1 MKNIRVILISGLS
14 GSGKTTAIK
23 ALEDIGFYCVDN
35 LPILL
40 LPKFIELF
48 EQSGGKISKVAVVE
62 DIRGEGS
69 YPTSQQAPNRAGAGQ
84 APNRAGSGQAPNRAG
99 SGQAPNRAG
108 SGQAPNRAGSGQ
120 APNRAGSGQGGDGAE
135 EKNFLKDSRRILQDL
150 KREGYPIE
158 ILFLESSD
166 PILMRRFSETRRQ
179 HPLAVGGSIREGLRL
194 EREQLQGIRDMANQ
208 VIDTSQLNVHQL
220 KEKIQQYAQEGGSS
234 SQMTVALLS
243 FGYSF
248 GIPFEADLLMDV
260 RFLPNPYF
268 VEELKRLKG
277 DHPKV
282 SEYVLQ
288 WEETK
293 EFLRHVQELIRFL
306 LPLYERER
314 KTHLTIAVGCTGG
327 RHRSIVI
334 VNQLAEMLRDE
345 LAKRGVF
352 LSVKHRDAE
361 KG

>member
-1 MKNIRVILISGLS
+1 VILISGLS

-40 LPKFIELF
+40 LPKFIELC

-62 DIRGEGS
+62 DIRGEAS
-69 YPTSQQAPNRAGAGQ
+69 YPDSIQIPNK
-84 APNRAGSGQAPNRAG
+84 AGSGQVPDAVG
-99 SGQAPNRAG
+99 SGQARG
-108 SGQAPNRAGSGQ
+108 S
-120 APNRAGSGQGGDGAE
+120 E
-135 EKNFLKDSRRILQDL
+135 EVKDFLKDSRRIIQDL

-158 ILFLESSD
+158 ILFLESSN

-194 EREQLQGIRDMANQ
+194 ERERLQAIRDMAHQ

-220 KEKIQQYAQEGGSS
+220 KEKIQQYAQEGRPTG
-234 SQMTVALLS
+234 QMTVTLLS

-248 GIPFEADLLMDV
+248 GIPFEADLVMDV

-268 VEELKRLKG
+268 VEELKRLRG
-277 DHPKV
+277 DHPKIA
-282 SEYVLQ
+282 EYVLQ

-293 EFLRHVQELIRFL
+293 AFLRHLQELVRFL

-334 VNQLAEMLRDE
+334 VNELGEMLRQE
-345 LAKRGVF
+345 VTKRGVF
-352 LSVKHRDAE
+352 LSVQHRDAE

>member
-1 MKNIRVILISGLS
+1 VKNLRVILISGLS

-23 ALEDIGFYCVDN
+23 ALEDVGFYCVDN

-40 LPKFIELF
+40 LPKFIELC
-48 EQSGGKISKVAVVE
+48 EQSDGKISKVAVVE
-62 DIRGEGS
+62 DIRGEAS
-69 YPTSQQAPNRAGAGQ
+69 YPPGQQALSRD
-84 APNRAGSGQAPNRAG
+84 GSGQAASR
-99 SGQAPNRAG
+99 
-108 SGQAPNRAGSGQ
+108 
-120 APNRAGSGQGGDGAE
+120 GGEID
-135 EKNFLKDSRRILQDL
+135 FLADSRRILQGL
-150 KREGYPIE
+150 KREGCPIE

-166 PILMRRFSETRRQ
+166 PVLMRRFSETRRQ
-179 HPLAVGGSIREGLRL
+179 HPLAVGGSIREGLQL
-194 EREQLQGIRDMANQ
+194 ERKRLQAIRDMANQ

-220 KEKIQQYAQEGGSS
+220 KEKVQQYAQEGRSS
-234 SQMTVALLS
+234 GRMTVTLLS

-248 GIPFEADLLMDV
+248 GIPFETDLLMDV

-282 SEYVLQ
+282 SDYVLQ

-293 EFLRHVQELIRFL
+293 EFLRRLQDLIRFL
-306 LPLYERER
+306 LPLYEKEM

-334 VNQLAEMLRDE
+334 VNRLAEMLRDE
-345 LAKRGVF
+345 LAERGVF
-352 LSVKHRDAE
+352 LSVQHRDAE

>member
-1 MKNIRVILISGLS
+1 VKNIRVILISGLS

-40 LPKFIELF
+40 LPKFIELC

-62 DIRGEGS
+62 DIRGTES
-69 YPTSQQAPNRAGAGQ
+69 YPAYRQQND
-84 APNRAGSGQAPNRAG
+84 
-99 SGQAPNRAG
+99 
-108 SGQAPNRAGSGQ
+108 
-120 APNRAGSGQGGDGAE
+120 GQGGKD
-135 EKNFLKDSRRILQDL
+135 FLEDSRRIIQDL
-150 KREGYPIE
+150 HREGYPIE
-158 ILFLESSD
+158 ILFLDSSD
-166 PILMRRFSETRRQ
+166 PVLMRRFSETRRQ
-179 HPLAVGGSIREGLRL
+179 HPLAVGGSIGEGIRL
-194 EREQLQGIRDMANQ
+194 ERERLQGIRDMANE
-208 VIDTSQLNVHQL
+208 VIDTSHFNVHQL
-220 KEKIQQYAQEGGSS
+220 KDKIQRYAQEGLSS
-234 SQMTVALLS
+234 GQMTVTLLS

-248 GIPFEADLLMDV
+248 GIPYEADLVMDV

-268 VEELKRLKG
+268 VEELKRLRG
-277 DHPKV
+277 DNPQV
-282 SEYVLQ
+282 AAYVLH

-293 EFLRHVQELIRFL
+293 EYLRRVQEFIRFL

-334 VNQLAEMLRDE
+334 VNQLAEMLREE
-345 LAKRGVF
+345 LTERGVF
-352 LSVKHRDAE
+352 LSVRHRDAE

>member
-1 MKNIRVILISGLS
+1 VKNIRVILISGLS

-40 LPKFIELF
+40 LPKFIELC

-62 DIRGEGS
+62 DIRGEAS
-69 YPTSQQAPNRAGAGQ
+69 YPSSREPLSHDGTGQ
-84 APNRAGSGQAPNRAG
+84 AGYGEG
-99 SGQAPNRAG
+99 
-108 SGQAPNRAGSGQ
+108 
-120 APNRAGSGQGGDGAE
+120 
-135 EKNFLKDSRRILQDL
+135 EKAFLEDSRRVIQHL
-150 KREGYPIE
+150 KKEGYPLE

-179 HPLAVGGSIREGLRL
+179 HPLALGGSIREGLHL
-194 EREQLQGIRDMANQ
+194 ERERLQGIRDMANM
-208 VIDTSQLNVHQL
+208 VIDTSALNVHQL
-220 KEKIQQYAQEGGSS
+220 KEKIQQYAQEGRSLN
-234 SQMTVALLS
+234 QMTVVLLS

-268 VEELKRLKG
+268 VEELKEWRG
-277 DHPKV
+277 DHPRV
-282 SEYVLQ
+282 AEYVLQ

-293 EFLRHVQELIRFL
+293 DFLRHVHEFIRFL
-306 LPLYERER
+306 LPLYEREK

-334 VNQLAEMLRDE
+334 VNRLAEMLGNE
-345 LAKRGVF
+345 LKERGVF
-352 LSVKHRDAE
+352 LSVQHRDAE

>member
-40 LPKFIELF
+40 LPKFIELC

-62 DIRGEGS
+62 DIRGEAS
-69 YPTSQQAPNRAGAGQ
+69 YPDATRISDPAAGVAGFGNTSGPV
-84 APNRAGSGQAPNRAG
+84 GSRRTG
-99 SGQAPNRAG
+99 ST
-108 SGQAPNRAGSGQ
+108 
-120 APNRAGSGQGGDGAE
+120 AE
-135 EKNFLKDSRRILQDL
+135 EKDFFKDSRRIIQNL
-150 KREGYPIE
+150 KKEGYPIE
-158 ILFLESSD
+158 ILFLESSN
-166 PILMRRFSETRRQ
+166 PVLIRRFSETRRQ
-179 HPLAVGGSIREGLRL
+179 HPLAVGGPIREGLRL
-194 EREQLQGIRDMANQ
+194 ERERLQAMRDMALQ

-220 KEKIQQYAQEGGSS
+220 KEKIQQYAQEENPLG
-234 SQMTVALLS
+234 QMTVTLLS

-282 SEYVLQ
+282 AEYVLQ

-293 EFLRHVQELIRFL
+293 EFLRHIEGLIRFL

-314 KTHLTIAVGCTGG
+314 RTHLTIAVGCTGG

-334 VNQLAEMLRDE
+334 VNRLAEMLRDE
-345 LAKRGVF
+345 VVSRGVF
-352 LSVKHRDAE
+352 LSVQHRDAE

>member
-62 DIRGEGS
+62 DIRGEAS
-69 YPTSQQAPNRAGAGQ
+69 YPPSREP
-84 APNRAGSGQAPNRAG
+84 
-99 SGQAPNRAG
+99 
-108 SGQAPNRAGSGQ
+108 
-120 APNRAGSGQGGDGAE
+120 GDAE
-135 EKNFLKDSRRILQDL
+135 GETNFLEDSRTMIQNL

-166 PILMRRFSETRRQ
+166 PVLMRRFSETRRQ
-179 HPLAVGGSIREGLRL
+179 HPLAVGGSIREGLLL
-194 EREQLQGIRDMANQ
+194 ERERLQGIRDMANQ

-220 KEKIQQYAQEGGSS
+220 KEKIQQYAQEERSS
-234 SQMTVALLS
+234 SHMTVALLS

-248 GIPFEADLLMDV
+248 GIPFESDLLMDV

-282 SEYVLQ
+282 AEFVLQ

-293 EFLRHVQELIRFL
+293 AFLQHVQEFIRFL

-345 LAKRGVF
+345 LAKRGIF

>member
-1 MKNIRVILISGLS
+1 VKDIRVILISGLS

-40 LPKFIELF
+40 VPKFIELC

-62 DIRGEGS
+62 DIRGTAS
-69 YPTSQQAPNRAGAGQ
+69 YPNWGQ
-84 APNRAGSGQAPNRAG
+84 K
-99 SGQAPNRAG
+99 
-108 SGQAPNRAGSGQ
+108 
-120 APNRAGSGQGGDGAE
+120 AE
-135 EKNFLKDSRRILQDL
+135 TQEGKDFLEDSRRILQNL
-150 KREGYPIE
+150 QHEGYPIE

-166 PILMRRFSETRRQ
+166 AVLMRRFSETRRE
-179 HPLAVGGSIREGLRL
+179 HPLAVGGSIRDGIRL
-194 EREQLQGIRDMANQ
+194 ERERLQGIRDMANE
-208 VIDTSQLNVHQL
+208 VIDTSYFNVHQL
-220 KEKIQQYAQEGGSS
+220 KEKIQQYAQQGLNS
-234 SQMTVALLS
+234 SQMTVTLLS

-248 GIPFEADLLMDV
+248 GIPFEADLLFDV

-268 VEELKRLKG
+268 VEELKRLRG
-277 DHPKV
+277 DNPKV
-282 SEYVLQ
+282 AEYVLQ

-293 EFLRHVQELIRFL
+293 EFLKRVQDFIRFL
-306 LPLYERER
+306 FPLYMRER

-334 VNQLAEMLRDE
+334 ANRVKEMLSDE
-345 LAKRGVF
+345 LAQKGVF
-352 LSVKHRDAE
+352 LTVRHRDSE

>member
-40 LPKFIELF
+40 LPKFIELC

-62 DIRGEGS
+62 DIRGTES
-69 YPTSQQAPNRAGAGQ
+69 YPADLQAPNGSDTGA
-84 APNRAGSGQAPNRAG
+84 ARE
-99 SGQAPNRAG
+99 
-108 SGQAPNRAGSGQ
+108 
-120 APNRAGSGQGGDGAE
+120 GG
-135 EKNFLKDSRRILQDL
+135 KNFLEDSRRVIQDL
-150 KREGYPIE
+150 KKEGYPIE

-179 HPLAVGGSIREGLRL
+179 HPLAVGGSIREGIRW
-194 EREQLQGIRDMANQ
+194 ERERLQGIRDMANQ
-208 VIDTSQLNVHQL
+208 VIDTSPFNVHQL
-220 KEKIQQYAQEGGSS
+220 KDKIQRYAQEGKSS
-234 SQMTVALLS
+234 GQMTVTLLS

-248 GIPFEADLLMDV
+248 GIPNEADLLMDV

-277 DHPKV
+277 DDPQV
-282 SEYVLQ
+282 ATYVLQ
-288 WEETK
+288 WEETG
-293 EFLRHVQELIRFL
+293 EFLRRVQEFIRFL
-306 LPLYERER
+306 LPLYIRER

-334 VNQLAEMLRDE
+334 VNRLAEMLREE
-345 LAKRGVF
+345 LTERGVF
-352 LSVKHRDAE
+352 LSVRHRDAE

>member
-40 LPKFIELF
+40 LPKFIELC
-48 EQSGGKISKVAVVE
+48 EHSGGKISKVAVVE
-62 DIRGEGS
+62 DIRGEAS
-69 YPTSQQAPNRAGAGQ
+69 YPLSQQAPNR
-84 APNRAGSGQAPNRAG
+84 NDSGQAPNPASGGTG
-99 SGQAPNRAG
+99 SGQ
-108 SGQAPNRAGSGQ
+108 SG
-120 APNRAGSGQGGDGAE
+120 GATGE
-135 EKNFLKDSRRILQDL
+135 INFLEDSRRIIQDL

-166 PILMRRFSETRRQ
+166 PTLMRRFSETRRQ

-194 EREQLQGIRDMANQ
+194 ERERLQAIRDMANQ

-220 KEKIQQYAQEGGSS
+220 KERVQQYAEAGRSP
-234 SQMTVALLS
+234 SQMTIVLLS

-248 GIPFEADLLMDV
+248 GIPFETDLLMDV

-268 VEELKRLKG
+268 VEELKRLRG

-293 EFLRHVQELIRFL
+293 EFLRHLEALIRFL
-306 LPLYERER
+306 LPLYEKEM

-334 VNQLAEMLRDE
+334 VNRLAEMLRDE
-345 LAKRGVF
+345 LAERGVF
-352 LSVKHRDAE
+352 LSVQHRDAE

>member
-1 MKNIRVILISGLS
+1 VKNIRVILISGLS

-40 LPKFIELF
+40 LPKFIELC

-62 DIRGEGS
+62 DIRGEAS
-69 YPTSQQAPNRAGAGQ
+69 YPESIQTPGPASGGID
-84 APNRAGSGQAPNRAG
+84 SGQARV
-99 SGQAPNRAG
+99 
-108 SGQAPNRAGSGQ
+108 
-120 APNRAGSGQGGDGAE
+120 AE
-135 EKNFLKDSRRILQDL
+135 EEKDFLKDSRRIIQNL
-150 KREGYPIE
+150 RGEGYPIE
-158 ILFLESSD
+158 ILFLESSN

-194 EREQLQGIRDMANQ
+194 ERERLQAIRDMANQ

-220 KEKIQQYAQEGGSS
+220 KEKIQQYAQEGKPTG
-234 SQMTVALLS
+234 QMTVTFLS
-243 FGYSF
+243 FGHSF
-248 GIPFEADLLMDV
+248 GVPFEADLLMDV

-282 SEYVLQ
+282 AEYVLQ

-293 EFLRHVQELIRFL
+293 EFLRHIQGLIRFL

-314 KTHLTIAVGCTGG
+314 KTHVTIAVGCTGG
-327 RHRSIVI
+327 RHRSVVI

-345 LAKRGVF
+345 VTKRGVF
-352 LSVKHRDAE
+352 LSVQHRDAE

>member
-48 EQSGGKISKVAVVE
+48 EQSEGKISKVAVVE
-62 DIRGEGS
+62 DIRGEAS
-69 YPTSQQAPNRAGAGQ
+69 YPLSRQNANH
-84 APNRAGSGQAPNRAG
+84 AGSGV
-99 SGQAPNRAG
+99 
-108 SGQAPNRAGSGQ
+108 
-120 APNRAGSGQGGDGAE
+120 E
-135 EKNFLKDSRRILQDL
+135 EGEKDFLEDSRRIIQDL

-166 PILMRRFSETRRQ
+166 TILMRRFSETRRQ

-194 EREQLQGIRDMANQ
+194 ERKRLQGIRDMANE

-220 KEKIQQYAQEGGSS
+220 KEKIQQYAQEGRSS
-234 SQMTVALLS
+234 NQMTVALLS

-293 EFLRHVQELIRFL
+293 EFLRHVQKFIRFL
-306 LPLYERER
+306 LPLYEREK

-334 VNQLAEMLRDE
+334 VNRLAEMLRDE
-345 LAKRGVF
+345 LTKRGVF
-352 LSVKHRDAE
+352 LSVQHRDAE

>member
-1 MKNIRVILISGLS
+1 VKNIRVVLISGLS

-40 LPKFIELF
+40 LPKFLELC

-62 DIRGEGS
+62 DIRGTAS
-69 YPTSQQAPNRAGAGQ
+69 YPVWEETGA
-84 APNRAGSGQAPNRAG
+84 A
-99 SGQAPNRAG
+99 
-108 SGQAPNRAGSGQ
+108 
-120 APNRAGSGQGGDGAE
+120 QGGKD
-135 EKNFLKDSRRILQDL
+135 FLEDSRRVIQNLQ
-150 KREGYPIE
+150 KEGYSIE

-179 HPLAVGGSIREGLRL
+179 HPLAVGGSIGEGIRL
-194 EREQLQGIRDMANQ
+194 EREWLQGIRDMANQ
-208 VIDTSQLNVHQL
+208 VIDTSHFNVHQL
-220 KEKIQQYAQEGGSS
+220 KERIQKYAQEESS
-234 SQMTVALLS
+234 SGQMTVTLLS

-248 GIPFEADLLMDV
+248 GIPFEADLLLDV

-277 DHPKV
+277 EDPKV
-282 SEYVLQ
+282 AEYILQ
-288 WEETK
+288 WEETR
-293 EFLRHVQELIRFL
+293 EFLQRVQEFIRFL
-306 LPLYERER
+306 LPLYIRER

-334 VNQLAEMLRDE
+334 VNRLAEMLRDE
-345 LAKRGVF
+345 VMKGGLF
-352 LSVKHRDAE
+352 LSVRHRDAE

>member
-1 MKNIRVILISGLS
+1 VKNIRVILISGLS

-40 LPKFIELF
+40 LPKFIELC

-62 DIRGEGS
+62 DIRGEAS
-69 YPTSQQAPNRAGAGQ
+69 YPESIQTPGPASDGIGPGQ
-84 APNRAGSGQAPNRAG
+84 AT
-99 SGQAPNRAG
+99 
-108 SGQAPNRAGSGQ
+108 
-120 APNRAGSGQGGDGAE
+120 DAE
-135 EKNFLKDSRRILQDL
+135 EEKDFLKDSRRIIQSLR
-150 KREGYPIE
+150 REGYPIE
-158 ILFLESSD
+158 ILFLESSN

-179 HPLAVGGSIREGLRL
+179 HPLAVGGSIREGLGL
-194 EREQLQGIRDMANQ
+194 ERERLQAIRDMANQ

-220 KEKIQQYAQEGGSS
+220 KEKIQQYAQEGSS
-234 SQMTVALLS
+234 TGQMTVTLLS
-243 FGYSF
+243 FGHSF
-248 GIPFEADLLMDV
+248 GVPFEADLLMDV

-282 SEYVLQ
+282 AEYVLQ

-293 EFLRHVQELIRFL
+293 EFLMHIQGLIRFL

-314 KTHLTIAVGCTGG
+314 KTHVTIAVGCTGG
-327 RHRSIVI
+327 RHRSVVI
-334 VNQLAEMLRDE
+334 INQLAEMLRDE
-345 LAKRGVF
+345 VTKRGVF
-352 LSVKHRDAE
+352 LSVQHRDAE

>member
-1 MKNIRVILISGLS
+1 VKNIRVILISGIS

-40 LPKFIELF
+40 LPKFIELCV
-48 EQSGGKISKVAVVE
+48 QSGGKISKVAVVE
-62 DIRGEGS
+62 DIRGEAS
-69 YPTSQQAPNRAGAGQ
+69 YPLSRQ
-84 APNRAGSGQAPNRAG
+84 APNRAGSEQAASRIRSEGDPDRHPSEQ
-99 SGQAPNRAG
+99 SGEG
-108 SGQAPNRAGSGQ
+108 VGEI
-120 APNRAGSGQGGDGAE
+120 D
-135 EKNFLKDSRRILQDL
+135 FLEDSRRIIQDL
-150 KREGYPIE
+150 KKEGYPIE

-166 PILMRRFSETRRQ
+166 PTLMRRFSETRRQ

-194 EREQLQGIRDMANQ
+194 ERERLQAIRDIANQ

-220 KEKIQQYAQEGGSS
+220 KERVQQYAQEGTSPG
-234 SQMTVALLS
+234 QMTIVLLS

-248 GIPFEADLLMDV
+248 GIPFETDLLLDV

-268 VEELKRLKG
+268 VEELKRLRG
-277 DHPKV
+277 DHPSV

-288 WEETK
+288 WEETR
-293 EFLRHVQELIRFL
+293 EFLRHLQDLIRFL
-306 LPLYERER
+306 LPLYEKEM

-327 RHRSIVI
+327 RHRSVVI
-334 VNQLAEMLRDE
+334 VNRLAEMLREE
-345 LAKRGVF
+345 LAERKVF
-352 LSVKHRDAE
+352 LSVQHRDAE

>member
-48 EQSGGKISKVAVVE
+48 EQSGGKISRVAVVE
-62 DIRGEGS
+62 DIRGEAS
-69 YPTSQQAPNRAGAGQ
+69 YPVSTQVPNRE
-84 APNRAGSGQAPNRAG
+84 GSGQAPNPASGG
-99 SGQAPNRAG
+99 ST
-108 SGQAPNRAGSGQ
+108 
-120 APNRAGSGQGGDGAE
+120 GQGVEAAG
-135 EKNFLKDSRRILQDL
+135 EKDFLEDSRRIIQDL
-150 KREGYPIE
+150 KKEGYPLE

-166 PILMRRFSETRRQ
+166 PVLMRRFSETRRQ

-194 EREQLQGIRDMANQ
+194 ERERLQGIRDMASQ

-220 KEKIQQYAQEGGSS
+220 KEKILRYAQEEKAS
-234 SQMTVALLS
+234 SQMTVVLLS

-277 DHPKV
+277 DHPRV
-282 SEYVLQ
+282 AEYVLR

-293 EFLRHVQELIRFL
+293 EFLQHLQEFIRFL

-334 VNQLAEMLRDE
+334 VNRLAEILRDE
-345 LAKRGVF
+345 LTKRGVF
-352 LSVKHRDAE
+352 LSVQHRDAE

>member
-1 MKNIRVILISGLS
+1 VKNLRVILISGLS

-23 ALEDIGFYCVDN
+23 ALEDVGFYCVDN

-40 LPKFIELF
+40 LPKFIELC
-48 EQSGGKISKVAVVE
+48 EQSDGKISKVAVVE
-62 DIRGEGS
+62 DIRGEAS
-69 YPTSQQAPNRAGAGQ
+69 YPPGQQTLNPASGGT
-84 APNRAGSGQAPNRAG
+84 GSGQAA
-99 SGQAPNRAG
+99 AK
-108 SGQAPNRAGSGQ
+108 
-120 APNRAGSGQGGDGAE
+120 GGEID
-135 EKNFLKDSRRILQDL
+135 FLADSRRILQDL
-150 KREGYPIE
+150 KREGCPIE

-179 HPLAVGGSIREGLRL
+179 HPLAVGGSIREGLQL
-194 EREQLQGIRDMANQ
+194 ERKRLQAIRDMANQ

-220 KEKIQQYAQEGGSS
+220 KEKVQQYAQEGRSS
-234 SQMTVALLS
+234 GRMTVTLLS

-248 GIPFEADLLMDV
+248 GIPFETDLLMDV

-293 EFLRHVQELIRFL
+293 EFLRRLQDLIRFL
-306 LPLYERER
+306 LPLYEKEM

-334 VNQLAEMLRDE
+334 VNRLAEMLRDE
-345 LAKRGVF
+345 LVERGVF
-352 LSVKHRDAE
+352 LSVQHRDAE

>member
-1 MKNIRVILISGLS
+1 VKNIRVILISGLS

-35 LPILL
+35 LPVLL

-69 YPTSQQAPNRAGAGQ
+69 YPPPREPPNQTGTGQ
-84 APNRAGSGQAPNRAG
+84 AGP
-99 SGQAPNRAG
+99 
-108 SGQAPNRAGSGQ
+108 
-120 APNRAGSGQGGDGAE
+120 AE
-135 EKNFLKDSRRILQDL
+135 GETNFLEDSRAIIQHL

-166 PILMRRFSETRRQ
+166 PVLMRRFSETRRQ

-194 EREQLQGIRDMANQ
+194 ERDRLQGIRDMANQ

-220 KEKIQQYAQEGGSS
+220 KEKIQRYAQEERSA
-234 SQMTVALLS
+234 SQMTVVLLS

-248 GIPFEADLLMDV
+248 GIPFETDLLLDV

-277 DHPKV
+277 GHPKV
-282 SEYVLQ
+282 AEYVLQ
-288 WEETK
+288 WEEAK
-293 EFLRHVQELIRFL
+293 AFLQHVQEFIRFL

-334 VNQLAEMLRDE
+334 VNQLAEILRDE
-345 LAKRGVF
+345 LTKRGVF
-352 LSVKHRDAE
+352 LSVQHRDAE

>member
-40 LPKFIELF
+40 LPKFIELC

-62 DIRGEGS
+62 DIRGEAS
-69 YPTSQQAPNRAGAGQ
+69 YPVSQQVPNPVNGGTGTVEAEGTAGGI
-84 APNRAGSGQAPNRAG
+84 
-99 SGQAPNRAG
+99 
-108 SGQAPNRAGSGQ
+108 
-120 APNRAGSGQGGDGAE
+120 D
-135 EKNFLKDSRRILQDL
+135 FLKDSRRIIQDL
-150 KREGYPIE
+150 KREGYRIE

-166 PILMRRFSETRRQ
+166 EILMRRFSETRRQ
-179 HPLAVGGSIREGLRL
+179 HPLAVGGSIRDGLQL
-194 EREQLQGIRDMANQ
+194 ERKRLQDIRDMADQ
-208 VIDTSQLNVHQL
+208 VIDTSTLSVHQL
-220 KEKIQQYAQEGGSS
+220 KEKVQQYAQEGKSS

-248 GIPFEADLLMDV
+248 GIPFETDLLMDV

-268 VEELKRLKG
+268 VEELRRFKG

-293 EFLRHVQELIRFL
+293 EFLRHVYNLIRFL
-306 LPLYERER
+306 LPLYQKEM

-327 RHRSIVI
+327 RHRSVAI
-334 VNQLAEMLRDE
+334 VNRLAEMLRDE
-345 LAKRGVF
+345 LTKMGIL
-352 LSVKHRDAE
+352 LSVQHRDVD

>member
-1 MKNIRVILISGLS
+1 VKNIRVILISGLS

-40 LPKFIELF
+40 LPKFIELC

-62 DIRGEGS
+62 DIRGEAS
-69 YPTSQQAPNRAGAGQ
+69 YPDPAQIPNPASGGT
-84 APNRAGSGQAPNRAG
+84 GSGQAR
-99 SGQAPNRAG
+99 
-108 SGQAPNRAGSGQ
+108 
-120 APNRAGSGQGGDGAE
+120 GAE
-135 EKNFLKDSRRILQDL
+135 GEKDFLKDSRRIIQDL

-158 ILFLESSD
+158 ILFLESSN

-179 HPLAVGGSIREGLRL
+179 HPLAVGGPIREGLRL
-194 EREQLQGIRDMANQ
+194 ERERLQAIRDMAHQ

-220 KEKIQQYAQEGGSS
+220 KEKIQQYAQEGRSS
-234 SQMTVALLS
+234 SQMTVTLLS

-268 VEELKRLKG
+268 VEELKRLTG

-282 SEYVLQ
+282 AEYVLQ

-293 EFLRHVQELIRFL
+293 EFLRRIQELIRFL

-345 LAKRGVF
+345 VTKRGVF
-352 LSVKHRDAE
+352 LSIQHRDAE